1 MDSAAE
7 GEGDGEEEEERGKVC
22 SEDDLVVAR
31 CVSVRWTHRIT
42 LSTGGGRG
50 EGGWW
55 KMVEGST
62 DRSSHASELINEQ
75 EQPSLTNVPSF

>member
-7 GEGDGEEEEERGKVC
+7 GEGDGEEEEEERGKVC

-31 CVSVRWTHRIT
+31 CVSPVRWTHRIT

-50 EGGWW
+50 EGGW
-55 KMVEGST
+55 
-62 DRSSHASELINEQ
+62 
-75 EQPSLTNVPSF
+75 